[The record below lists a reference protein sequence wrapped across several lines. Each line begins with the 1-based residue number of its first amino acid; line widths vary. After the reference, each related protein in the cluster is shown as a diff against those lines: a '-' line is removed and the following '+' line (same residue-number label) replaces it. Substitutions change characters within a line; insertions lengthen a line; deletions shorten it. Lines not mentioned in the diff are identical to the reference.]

1 MVECEG
7 NQRMT
12 SISPLPVIVLSE
24 DIKGGSLGQYT
35 SISGD

>member
-1 MVECEG
+1 MVESEG

-12 SISPLPVIVLSE
+12 SIYPLPVTILSE
-24 DIKGGSLGQYT
+24 DFKGGSLGQYT